1 MKEMNNILKLVVFS
15 LLVVAFT
22 SCSKDEIEGPMGP
35 RGERGE
41 QGPQG
46 ERGETGQQ
54 GPQGERGERGEAGE
68 QGLNGDDGNAN
79 VRKFSFRV
87 GKNDWSPSL
96 NYGGGNTHAHFD
108 ITRSLTGGISIGSSN
123 YITLAYVSP
132 SGNYKQ
138 KKQIPYVF
146 GVNNDYGIK
155 FELIPSR
162 SILTI
167 SKTTKGWDSLVLS
180 PAERPDYDVDVD
192 IFLIEINHMNELQG
206 KFDVSNF
213 DAVTSFFN
221 L

>member
-1 MKEMNNILKLVVFS
+1 MNNILKLIVFS

-35 RGERGE
+35 RGERGQ

-54 GPQGERGERGEAGE
+54 GSQGERGEAGE
-68 QGLNGDDGNAN
+68 QGPKGDNGGAII
-79 VRKFSFRV
+79 RKFNFRIE
-87 GKNDWSPSL
+87 KDDWIGSYHFGDM
-96 NYGGGNTHAHFD
+96 NIHTFFD
-108 ITRSLTGGISIGSSN
+108 ITSSMTGGISIDNIN
-123 YITLAYVSP
+123 YITLAYVTP
-132 SGNYKQ
+132 SGGYHE
-138 KKQIPYVF
+138 KKQIPYVL
-146 GVNNDYGIK
+146 GVNADYGIK
-155 FELIPSR
+155 FELIPSLR
-162 SILTI
+162 GLMM
-167 SKTTKGWDSLVLS
+167 SKTTKGWDNISLPV
-180 PAERPDYDVDVD
+180 AERPDYVDVD